1 MTAHLPSRNIGL
13 DLVRITES
21 TALTASRWIGSG
33 DYQGVHV
40 AACQAMSNAINEL
53 HLSGQIIIG
62 EETRVEGQALL
73 CSGTK
78 VGDIHKTGVDLA
90 VDPIDGTTLL
100 IKGRPGAISLMGT
113 VPHGALWSPGP
124 AQYVDKL
131 IVDREAADVLVPE
144 CMDAPAAWTLS
155 LIARAKQKAV
165 RDLTVVVLA
174 RRRHQELIDEIR
186 ATGARIFLQEE
197 GDVEGALLA
206 ALVDTGFDILMGTG
220 GASQGVLSAIAV
232 KALGSKMLMRLAPN
246 DRDEREMIE
255 EAGLD
260 IQKIYTCDEIVNS
273 HEIAFAATGIT
284 DSPLLPGI
292 TVRGNYAHMH
302 SLLIRSETGTR
313 RYIHT
318 EYLML
323 D

>member
-1 MTAHLPSRNIGL
+1 MTTHLPSRNIGL

-21 TALTASRWIGSG
+21 TALAASRWIGSG
-33 DYQGVHV
+33 DYHGVHI
-40 AACQAMSNAINEL
+40 AACQAMSNAIKEL
-53 HLSGQIIIG
+53 HITGQIIIG
-62 EETRVEGQALL
+62 EETRIEGQALL
-73 CSGTK
+73 CGGTQ
-78 VGDIHKTGVDLA
+78 VGDKHKTGVDLA
-90 VDPIDGTTLL
+90 VDPIDGTNLL

-113 VPHGALWSPGP
+113 VPQGSLWSPGP

-155 LIARAKQKAV
+155 LIARAKNKAV

-220 GASQGVLSAIAV
+220 GATQGVLAAIAV

-246 DRDEREMIE
+246 DMEEREMIE
-255 EAGLD
+255 AVGLD
-260 IQKIYTCDEIVNS
+260 TKKIYTCDELVKSN
-273 HEIAFAATGIT
+273 EIAFAATGIT
-284 DSPLLPGI
+284 ASPLLPGI
-292 TVRGNYAHMH
+292 TIRGNYAHMH

-313 RYIHT
+313 RHIHT
-318 EYLML
+318 EYLL
-323 D
+323 SD